1 MRLYSAAMRRL
12 ALAVTCMFGFMTVA
26 MPVAQAGMISV
37 ERYAAPSAQVDQ
49 RAHQRT
55 KVQAFLQRDD
65 VRTQL
70 VNLGVDPQLAQ
81 ARVAALSEAELA
93 RASSV
98 IDQPAGG
105 DAITVVAVL
114 FLVLV
119 ITDILGYTD
128 VFTFI
133 RK

>member
-1 MRLYSAAMRRL
+1 MKSYAAAMRRL
-12 ALAVTCMFGFMTVA
+12 TMVITCVFGFMTVA
-26 MPVAQAGMISV
+26 VPVAQAGVISV
-37 ERYAAPSAQVDQ
+37 ERATAPTAGD
-49 RAHQRT
+49 QRT
-55 KVQAFLQRDD
+55 KVQNFMQRED
-65 VRTQL
+65 VRAQL
-70 VNLGVDPQLAQ
+70 ISLGVDPQDAQ
-81 ARVAALSEAELA
+81 SRVASLSDAELA
-93 RASSV
+93 RTANL

>member
-1 MRLYSAAMRRL
+1 MKFFSASMRRL

-26 MPVAQAGMISV
+26 MPVAQAGIISV
-37 ERYAAPSAQVDQ
+37 ERYAAPSVQVDQ
-49 RAHQRT
+49 RDHQRT
-55 KVQAFLQRDD
+55 RVQAYLQRDD
-65 VRTQL
+65 VRAQL
-70 VNLGVDPQLAQ
+70 VNLGVDPQQAQ
-81 ARVAALSEAELA
+81 ARVAALSDAELS

-105 DAITVVAVL
+105 DAITVVAVV